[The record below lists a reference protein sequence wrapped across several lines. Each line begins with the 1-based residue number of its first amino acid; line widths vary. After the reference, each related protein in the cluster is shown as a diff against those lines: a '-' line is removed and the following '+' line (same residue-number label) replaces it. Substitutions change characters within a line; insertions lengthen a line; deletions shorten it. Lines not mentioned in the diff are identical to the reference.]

1 MSTYASSAAPT
12 ARVFATLPDDGFTLL
27 GDVTGYE
34 VRGHTLILDTA
45 GGGSGPRLAVSLLAG
60 DVARVRLAPTG
71 DFRAAGLGADA
82 GETPFSYALD
92 PAAAWSPADI
102 DVAEADDTLTVTTD
116 AMRLVVTRAPC
127 RLRFETPD
135 GRVFLD
141 DSAGAGWQTVTDAD
155 GSARTEVR
163 CWKALQPEA
172 RFFGLGD
179 KTVGLDRRGRAFTF
193 WNADTYAYA
202 PEQDPIYKSIPFAL
216 TLAPD
221 GAGGWVGGGLFVDNT
236 HRGQMDLGAAS
247 ETDWTFGCADG
258 ELRYYVFAPGAGEAA
273 LKAPLRRYC
282 DLTGHKPVPA
292 RWSLGYHQS
301 RWNYHDAG
309 YARWVAH
316 EFRRRGIPLDCVHL
330 DIGHMD
336 GYRVFTWDPEAFPD
350 PKALTADLR
359 ALGVRTVVIVDPGVK
374 VDPDYFAYQ
383 SGTAEDVFCLNPDG
397 TPFTDTVWPGD
408 VHWPDF
414 SAPHARTWWA
424 EQHRRY
430 LDTGVTGFWNDMNEP
445 AILGGRDF
453 PDHVRFR
460 YDDRALAGGPEGGTA
475 GGPAGGTDHREA
487 HNVYGL
493 LMARSTFEG
502 LRTIRPDERPFLLTR
517 ACFSGSQRYAAAWT
531 GDNVSTWEHLVLSV
545 QMCLSLSASGMAYC
559 GPDIGGFAGTA
570 SPELYARWMQAG
582 VLFPFMRTH
591 YSHEEASE
599 QEPWSFGPEVEE
611 ICRRAITLRYELM
624 PSLYSAFAACAE
636 TAEPP
641 MKALFLEHP
650 DDPRTHTG
658 CDGQTYLGPALMAA
672 PVLTEGAVAREV
684 YFPDVDGGW
693 TDFATAEHVGPGAR
707 IVAAPLE
714 TLPLFIR
721 GGRVVAMDP
730 PMQHTDEITP
740 ETLRLRVA
748 PGSGTSAFI
757 FDDGISYAFETGDR
771 HTLRIDVFAGP
782 GGLTAAVGREGDRAL
797 PYRRFE
803 WQLPAR
809 AFSDASADGHALP
822 VADSAEA
829 FEALDEGLFLD
840 GPWLRVRT
848 RTDVALLA
856 AK

>member
-1 MSTYASSAAPT
+1 MSTYASSPAAPP
-12 ARVFATLPDDGFTLL
+12 RVAAALPDDRFTLL
-27 GDVTGYE
+27 GDVTGVE
-34 VRGHTLILDTA
+34 VRGATLVIDC
-45 GGGSGPRLAVSLLAG
+45 GGPRLAVSLLAP

-71 DFRAAGLGADA
+71 DFRTAGHGADA
-82 GETPFSYALD
+82 HEAPFSYALD
-92 PAAAWSPADI
+92 TDTAWTDEAITVEESAAAF
-102 DVAEADDTLTVTTD
+102 TVETD
-116 AMRLVVTRAPC
+116 RMRLVVNRAPC

-135 GRVFLD
+135 GRPFLD
-141 DSAGAGWQTVTDAD
+141 DTAGAGWAD
-155 GSARTEVR
+155 EDGRTAVR
-163 CWKALQPEA
+163 CWKALAPDA

-179 KTVGLDRRGRAFTF
+179 KTFGLDRRGRALTF
-193 WNADTYAYA
+193 WNSDTYAYA

-216 TLAPD
+216 TLAPATPAD
-221 GAGGWVGGGLFVDNT
+221 GGDEAWTGGGLFVDNT
-236 HRGQMDLGAAS
+236 YEGAWDLGS
-247 ETDWTFGCADG
+247 DGGPDWTFGSSDG
-258 ELRYYVFAPGAGEAA
+258 ELRYYVFAPGDGGAD
-273 LKAPLRRYC
+273 LKSPLRRYC
-282 DLTGHKPVPA
+282 DLTGHKPMPA

-336 GYRVFTWDPEAFPD
+336 GYRVFTWNPDTFADPV
-350 PKALTADLR
+350 ALTDDLK

-383 SGTAEDVFCLNPDG
+383 SGIDAGVFCENPDG

-414 SAPHARTWWA
+414 SKPHARAWWA

-453 PDHVRFR
+453 PDDVRFA
-460 YDDRALAGGPEGGTA
+460 YGDRDAATGER
-475 GGPAGGTDHREA
+475 GGTDHREA

-493 LMARSTFEG
+493 LMAKSTYDG
-502 LRTIRPDERPFLLTR
+502 LREIRPAERPFLLTR

-531 GDNVSTWEHLVLSV
+531 GDNVSTWEHLVLSL
-545 QMCLSLSASGMAYC
+545 QICQSLSASGLAYC
-559 GPDIGGFAGTA
+559 GPDIGGFAGKA

-582 VLFPFMRTH
+582 VLYPFMRTH

-599 QEPWSFGPEVEE
+599 QEPWSFGPDVEDV
-611 ICRRAITLRYELM
+611 CRRAITLRYELM
-624 PSLYSAFAACAE
+624 PSLYSAFAACTR

-650 DDPRTHTG
+650 EDAHTHRG
-658 CDGQTYLGPALMAA
+658 CDTQTYLGPSLMAA
-672 PVLTEGAVAREV
+672 PVVEEGATSREV

-693 TDFATAEHVGPGAR
+693 MDFATAEAIPGGETR
-707 IVAAPLE
+707 TVAAPLD
-714 TLPLFIR
+714 TLPLFVR
-721 GGRVVAMDP
+721 GGHVVAMDP
-730 PMQHTDEITP
+730 PMMHTDAFQP
-740 ETLRLRVA
+740 ETLRLRTA
-748 PGSGTSAFI
+748 PGSGTTRLT

-771 HTLRIDVFAGP
+771 LDLRLDVFAGE
-782 GGLTAAVGREGDRAL
+782 GGLTASVARDGARAL

-803 WQLPAR
+803 WQLPAAR
-809 AFSDASADGHALP
+809 FSSAAADGVAL
-822 VADSAEA
+822 AEAASAEA
-829 FEALDEGLFLD
+829 FEALDEGLFAD
-840 GPWLRVRT
+840 GPWLRIRT
-848 RTDVALLA
+848 RTDVSLVAVR
-856 AK
+856 